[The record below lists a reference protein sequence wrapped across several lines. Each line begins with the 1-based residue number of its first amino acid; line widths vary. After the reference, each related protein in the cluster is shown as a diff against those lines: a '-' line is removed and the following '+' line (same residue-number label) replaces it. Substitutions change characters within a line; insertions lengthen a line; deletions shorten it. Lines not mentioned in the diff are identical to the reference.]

1 MRLLPIP
8 IRPRSDQHCALRLKA
23 SKDEADAT
31 QALRKVRRATERNP
45 SSSPNRL
52 RKGRSTNS
60 DPSCRALQRC
70 QRRSRKTQT
79 HAKLAQ
85 AARPAGW
92 RATHRPGGLEE
103 KICSSCQSSGS
114 SGTLSAGMKTKSPGH
129 SGTSSFEFEHGSKP
143 TRSPRPNPSIER
155 TRTGRPRYARS
166 SFSASRGLPAR
177 AAHVKR

>member
-1 MRLLPIP
+1 MSNV
-8 IRPRSDQHCALRLKA
+8 RPRSDQHCALRLKA

-60 DPSCRALQRC
+60 DPSRRALQRY
-70 QRRSRKTQT
+70 QRRSRNTQT

-85 AARPAGW
+85 ATRPAGW
-92 RATHRPGGLEE
+92 RAAHRPGGSEE

-114 SGTLSAGMKTKSPGH
+114 SGTLSAGMKTKPQGK
-129 SGTSSFEFEHGSKP
+129 SSSERFLAVEQVQGLAGGP
-143 TRSPRPNPSIER
+143 MPNPSIER
-155 TRTGRPRYARS
+155 TRTGRPRYTCS
-166 SFSASRGLPAR
+166 SLSVPRGLPAR